1 MKNPILAS
9 LPLFFL
15 ASCASAPPAPEH
27 AAAVTAPAPVAPGA
41 GGGIQQLTAYP
52 TGDYDNLGTVSFRF
66 FRQGYRTPSISD
78 ALSEL
83 KTRVHDAGGNA
94 FILVQAQ
101 ADRDDRR
108 TLRVSAEVLRLK

>member
-1 MKNPILAS
+1 MKKSMLAA
-9 LPLFFL
+9 LLTLL
-15 ASCASAPPAPEH
+15 ASCASAPPAPQS
-27 AAAVTAPAPVAPGA
+27 APIVTTPAPVAPSA
-41 GGGIQQLTAYP
+41 GDHVQQLTGYP
-52 TGDYDNLGTVSFRF
+52 TSDYDNLGTVSFRY

-83 KTRVHDAGGNA
+83 KTRVREAGGNA

-101 ADRDDRR
+101 PDHDDKR